1 MFKVIWAKGADLSLE
16 NYYLDV
22 REGRV
27 LKLSSL
33 DNLKLFELAAISES
47 IRTIHRL
54 LSANPLAIGQ
64 ASTVLGFRKITIGPM
79 TAGYRTDSKKRLVQ
93 VCVLHYFRRRN

>member
-1 MFKVIWAKGADLSLE
+1 MYNVLWAKGADLSLE

-33 DNLKLFELAAISES
+33 DKLKLFELAAISES
-47 IRTIHRL
+47 IRTINLL
-54 LSANPLAIGQ
+54 LSANPLAIVACHPQ
-64 ASTVLGFRKITIGPM
+64 FLAFEKSLSVP
-79 TAGYRTDSKKRLVQ
+79 
-93 VCVLHYFRRRN
+93 